1 MIALKVFI
9 KYNKGVF
16 LYKEEIDM
24 PVVFANAS
32 NFEESIAK
40 GIVILDFYADWC
52 APCRMIGPV
61 LEQIAEENSDIH
73 VVKVNVDEN
82 MELANQYAVKGIPAL
97 FILKEGKT
105 VAQRAGFMPKDA
117 LVEWARNA

>member
-1 MIALKVFI
+1 
-9 KYNKGVF
+9 
-16 LYKEEIDM
+16 M

-40 GIVILDFYADWC
+40 GTVILDFYADWC

-61 LEQIAEENSDIH
+61 LEQIAEENSDIN

-82 MELANQYAVKGIPAL
+82 MELANQYAVRGIPAL
-97 FILKEGKT
+97 FVLKEGKT

>member
-1 MIALKVFI
+1 
-9 KYNKGVF
+9 
-16 LYKEEIDM
+16 M

-40 GIVILDFYADWC
+40 GIIILDFYADWC

-61 LEQIAEENSDIH
+61 LEQIAEENSDIN

-82 MELANQYAVKGIPAL
+82 MELANQYAVRGIPAL
-97 FILKEGKT
+97 FVLKDGKT